1 MVATL
6 VKLRFLIL
14 ANTLKGKPWQIV
26 AVVIGGLY
34 GIGVLFGAVIGLS
47 ALSLAPVELARTVTV
62 LAGAATIL
70 GWIVLPLIGPG
81 TDQTVEPSRLAIF
94 PIPLNQLVLGLAVSG
109 VLGVPGIV
117 TSIAALSTALTW
129 WAHPLA
135 ALAAVACAVVGVLTC
150 VVGSRAVTALSTGLG
165 SGRRFREAKGILIFI
180 PLVLLGPIMIGLT
193 ALLRGSL
200 DALPG
205 VADIVAWTPLGAI
218 WSVPGYIVADDPGR
232 AAAGFAIGL
241 ATLAILTLVWRSS
254 LRHALEN
261 PARASS
267 PVKGGT
273 RKLGLFG
280 LFPATPWGA
289 VAARALTY
297 WLRDPRYAQSLI
309 VIPLV
314 PVLLFVYSGN
324 MGSMGVLNALGPI
337 VALLLALSIYTDVSY
352 DNTAFALHLST
363 GVSGRDDRLGRVVAL
378 AVFAVPVTVLLTIA
392 SVWFTNSWQVLP
404 GLLGMVF
411 GLTFSGLALSSVI
424 SGRFVFPV
432 PAPGES
438 PFKARPG
445 GGFMLTLAT
454 FATWGILIVLVLP
467 EMVLAIIGFVTG
479 EAVYG
484 WISLALGLVLGGGM
498 LVVGV
503 RWGGSILDQRGPD
516 LLAQLQANK

>member
-6 VKLRFLIL
+6 VRLRFLIL
-14 ANTLKGKPWQIV
+14 ANSLKGKPWQIV

-34 GIGVLFGAVIGLS
+34 GLGILFGVVAGLI
-47 ALSLAPVELARTVTV
+47 ALSFAPIELARTVTV
-62 LAGAATIL
+62 LGGAVTIL

-94 PIPLNQLVLGLAVSG
+94 PIPLNQLVLALAVSG

-117 TSIAALSTALTW
+117 TSIAALATAATW
-129 WAHPLA
+129 WQHPLG
-135 ALAAVACAVVGVLTC
+135 ALAAIVCAVVGVFTC
-150 VVGSRAVTALSTGLG
+150 VVGSRAVTALSSGIG
-165 SGRRFREAKGILIFI
+165 SGRRFREAKGVLVFVPLI
-180 PLVLLGPIMIGLT
+180 LLGPIFIGLT
-193 ALLRGSL
+193 TLVRGSV

-205 VADIVAWTPLGAI
+205 IADAVAWTPIGAI
-218 WSVPGYIVADDPGR
+218 WSVPGYIVAGEPAR
-232 AAAGFAIGL
+232 AAAGFVIGL
-241 ATLAILTLVWRSS
+241 ATLAILVLVWRSS

-297 WLRDPRYAQSLI
+297 WVRDPRYAQSLI

-314 PVLLFVYSGN
+314 PVMLFFYSGN

-337 VALLLALSIYTDVSY
+337 VALFLALSIYTDVSY
-352 DNTAFALHLST
+352 DNTAYALHLST

-378 AVFAVPVTVLLTIA
+378 AVFAVPVSVLLTVA

-404 GLLGMVF
+404 GLLGLVF
-411 GLTFSGLALSSVI
+411 GLLFSGFALSSVL

-432 PAPGES
+432 PAPGEN

-445 GGFMLTLAT
+445 GGFMLMLAT
-454 FATWGILIVLVLP
+454 FATWGGLTVLVLP
-467 EMVLAIIGFVTG
+467 EAVLAVIGFVTG
-479 EAVYG
+479 EAIYG
-484 WISLALGLVLGGGM
+484 WLALACGLVLGLGM
-498 LVVGV
+498 LVVAV
-503 RWGGSILDQRGPD
+503 RWGGSVLDRRGPE
-516 LLAQLQANK
+516 LLVQLQAGK

>member
-14 ANTLKGKPWQIV
+14 ANGLKGKPWQIV

-34 GIGVLFGAVIGLS
+34 GLGVLFGVVVGLI
-47 ALSLAPVELARTVTV
+47 ALSFAPSELARTATV
-62 LAGAATIL
+62 LGGAAAVL
-70 GWIVLPLIGPG
+70 GWVVLSLIGPG

-94 PIPLNQLVLGLAVSG
+94 PIPLNKLVLALAVSG

-117 TSIAALSTALTW
+117 TSIAALATAATW
-129 WAHPLA
+129 WQHPLA
-135 ALAAVACAVVGVLTC
+135 ALAAIICAVIGVFTC
-150 VVGSRAVTALSTGLG
+150 VVGSRAVIALSSGVG
-165 SGRRFREAKGILIFI
+165 SGRRFREAKGILFFI
-180 PLVLLGPIMIGLT
+180 PLILLGPIMIGLT
-193 ALLRGSL
+193 ALLRSSV

-205 VADIVAWTPLGAI
+205 IADIVAWTPLGAI
-218 WSVPGYIVADDPGR
+218 WSVPGYIVDGDLGR

-241 ATLAILTLVWRSS
+241 ATLAILTLLWRSS

-267 PVKGGT
+267 PVKSGT

-280 LFPATPWGA
+280 VFPATPWGA

-314 PVLLFVYSGN
+314 PVLLFFYSGN
-324 MGSMGVLNALGPI
+324 MQSMGVLNALGPI

-352 DNTAFALHLST
+352 DNTAFALHLSS

-378 AVFAVPVTVLLTIA
+378 GVFAVPVSVLLTVA

-404 GLLGMVF
+404 GLLGIVF
-411 GLTFSGLALSSVI
+411 GLLLSGFALSSVV

-438 PFKARPG
+438 PFKAKPG
-445 GGFMLTLAT
+445 GGFMLTLST
-454 FATWGILIVLVLP
+454 FATWGILVVLVLP
-467 EMVLAIIGFVTG
+467 EAVLAIIGFVTG
-479 EAVYG
+479 DAIYG
-484 WISLALGLVLGGGM
+484 WIALVLGLVLGGGM
-498 LVVGV
+498 LAVAV
-503 RWGGSILDQRGPD
+503 RWGGSILDKRGPE
-516 LLAQLQANK
+516 LLVELQASK

>member
-34 GIGVLFGAVIGLS
+34 GLGVLAGVVIGLS
-47 ALSLAPVELARTVTV
+47 ALSLAPVELARTITV

-70 GWIVLPLIGPG
+70 GWMVLSLIGPG

-94 PIPLNQLVLGLAVSG
+94 PIPINQLVLGLAVSG

-117 TSIAALSTALTW
+117 TSIAALATATTW
-129 WAHPLA
+129 WQHPLV
-135 ALAAVACAVVGVLTC
+135 ALAAIVCAVVGVLTC
-150 VVGSRAVTALSTGLG
+150 VVGSRAVTALSSGIG

-180 PLVLLGPIMIGLT
+180 PLILVGPIVIGLT
-193 ALLRGSL
+193 SLLRNSL

-205 VADIVAWTPLGAI
+205 IADIVSWTPLGAI
-218 WSVPGYIVADDPGR
+218 WSVPGYLVVGDAGR

-267 PVKGGT
+267 PAKNKSRT
-273 RKLGLFG
+273 LGLFG

-309 VIPLV
+309 MIPLV
-314 PVLLFVYSGN
+314 PVLLFVYSGSL
-324 MGSMGVLNALGPI
+324 GSTGAFNALGPI

-378 AVFAVPVTVLLTIA
+378 GAFAVPVSVLLTVA

-411 GLTFSGLALSSVI
+411 GLLFSGFALSSVI
-424 SGRFVFPV
+424 SGRFVFAV

-445 GGFMLTLAT
+445 GGFMLTLST

-467 EMVLAIIGFVTG
+467 ETVLAILGFVTG
-479 EAVYG
+479 EAIYG
-484 WISLALGLVLGGGM
+484 WIALAAGLVLGGGM
-498 LVVGV
+498 LVFAV
-503 RWGGSILDQRGPD
+503 RWGGAILDRRGPE
-516 LLAQLQANK
+516 LLARLQADK

>member
-14 ANTLKGKPWQIV
+14 ANSLKGKPWQIV

-34 GIGVLFGAVIGLS
+34 GLGVLFGAVIGLS
-47 ALSLAPVELARTVTV
+47 ALSLAPVELARTITV

-81 TDQTVEPSRLAIF
+81 TDQTVEPARLAIF
-94 PIPLNQLVLGLAVSG
+94 PIPLNTLVLALAVSG

-129 WAHPLA
+129 WQHPLA
-135 ALAAVACAVVGVLTC
+135 ALAAVVCAMVGVFTC
-150 VVGSRAVTALSTGLG
+150 VVGSRAVTALSTGIG

-180 PLVLLGPIMIGLT
+180 PLILLGPIIIGLT
-193 ALLRGSL
+193 TVLRNSL
-200 DALPG
+200 NTLPG
-205 VADIVAWTPLGAI
+205 IADIVAWTPLGAI
-218 WSVPGYIVADDPGR
+218 WSVPGYIVEGDTAR

-241 ATLAILTLVWRSS
+241 VTLAILVVLWRSS

-267 PVKGGT
+267 PAKRGT

-309 VIPLV
+309 VVPLI

-324 MGSMGVLNALGPI
+324 FDSLGVLNAAGPI
-337 VALLLALSIYTDVSY
+337 VALLLALSIYTDISY

-378 AVFAVPVTVLLTIA
+378 AVFAVPLSVLLTIA
-392 SVWFTNSWQVLP
+392 SVWFTHSWQVLP

-411 GLTFSGLALSSVI
+411 GLLLSGMALSSVI

-432 PAPGES
+432 PAPGAN

-454 FATWGILIVLVLP
+454 FATWGILTVLVLP
-467 EMVLAIIGFVTG
+467 EAVLAIIGFVTG
-479 EAVYG
+479 DAIYG
-484 WISLALGLVLGGGM
+484 WIALVLGLVLGGGM
-498 LVVGV
+498 LMIAV
-503 RWGGSILDQRGPD
+503 RWGGSILDRRGPD
-516 LLAQLQANK
+516 LLVELQANK

>member
-6 VKLRFLIL
+6 VRLRFLIL
-14 ANTLKGKPWQIV
+14 ANGLKGKPWQIV

-34 GIGVLFGAVIGLS
+34 GLGVLFGVVAGLI
-47 ALSLAPVELARTVTV
+47 ALSFAPSELARTVTV
-62 LAGAATIL
+62 LGGAAAIL

-94 PIPLNQLVLGLAVSG
+94 PIPLNQLVLALAVSG

-117 TSIAALSTALTW
+117 TSIAALATAATW
-129 WAHPLA
+129 WQHPLG
-135 ALAAVACAVVGVLTC
+135 ALAAVVCAAVGVFTC
-150 VVGSRAVTALSTGLG
+150 VVGSRAVTALSSGLG
-165 SGRRFREAKGILIFI
+165 SGRRFREAKGVLIFI
-180 PLVLLGPIMIGLT
+180 PLILLGPIMIGLT
-193 ALLRGSL
+193 SLLRGSV

-205 VADIVAWTPLGAI
+205 IADIVAWTPLGAI
-218 WSVPGYIVADDPGR
+218 WSVPGYIVTGEPGR

-241 ATLAILTLVWRSS
+241 ATLAILVLWRSS

-297 WLRDPRYAQSLI
+297 WLRDPRYAHSLI
-309 VIPLV
+309 VIPLI

-324 MGSMGVLNALGPI
+324 MDSMGVLNALGPA

-352 DNTAFALHLST
+352 DNTAYALHLST

-378 AVFAVPVTVLLTIA
+378 GVFAVPVSVLLTVA

-411 GLTFSGLALSSVI
+411 GLLFSGFALSSVI

-438 PFKARPG
+438 PFKAKPG
-445 GGFMLTLAT
+445 GGFMLMVAT
-454 FATWGILIVLVLP
+454 FGTWGALTVLVLP
-467 EMVLAIIGFVTG
+467 ETVLAIIGFVTG
-479 EAVYG
+479 EAIYG
-484 WISLALGLVLGGGM
+484 WLALVCGLVLGLGM
-498 LVVGV
+498 LVAGV
-503 RWGGSILDQRGPD
+503 RWGGSILDKRGPE
-516 LLAQLQANK
+516 LLVQLQAGR